1 MTTQSHPFPAPSG
14 SPIPVLGFD
23 AAGIACGVKKSGAPD
38 LALIASRLP
47 CKAAAVF
54 TQNAFPA
61 APVLYDRALLGM
73 NPDAVHGVLI
83 NSGCANACTSVQG
96 NVNAKRMA
104 EAAEKALG
112 SSDNSVFVM
121 STGVIGVQLPIE
133 KIEAGAPQ
141 VAAQL
146 TPTGW
151 EAAARAIMTT
161 DVFPKW
167 ASRQA
172 EIDGVTVT
180 VTGISKGAGMI
191 HPNMAT
197 MLGVLVTDV
206 HISQPLL
213 QQALAET
220 VNRSFNRISVD
231 GDTSTNDTVIVL
243 ANGAAGNAEITDA
256 DSPAYAAFVAALE
269 GASAELAKLIVQ
281 NGEGVTKFVTVQ
293 VQGAASDADAHRAAN
308 AIATSPLVKTAFYGG
323 DANWGRILC
332 AVGYS
337 GAAVLPEN
345 AALYIA
351 PGEPQAANPE
361 LQLVT
366 AGTPTNYAEKD
377 AAAIFA
383 QRDVTVRVALGLG
396 SGAATVWTCDL
407 SHDYV
412 TINGD
417 YRT

>member
-1 MTTQSHPFPAPSG
+1 MTIKSHPFPAPSV

-23 AAGIACGVKKSGAPD
+23 AAGIACGVKKSGESD

-61 APVLYDRALLGM
+61 APVLYDKALLEM
-73 NPDAVHGVLI
+73 NPDAIHGVLI
-83 NSGCANACTSVQG
+83 NSGCANACTAVQG

-104 EAAEKALG
+104 EATEKALG
-112 SSDNSVFVM
+112 SSDNTIFVM

-133 KIEAGAPQ
+133 KIESGAPQ
-141 VAAQL
+141 VSAQL
-146 TPTGW
+146 APTGW
-151 EAAARAIMTT
+151 EAAAQAIMTT

-172 EIDGVTVT
+172 DVDGVTVT

-197 MLGVLVTDV
+197 MLGVLATDAN
-206 HISQPLL
+206 ISQPLL
-213 QQALAET
+213 QQALTET

-231 GDTSTNDTVIVL
+231 GDTSTNDTVLLL
-243 ANGAAGNAEITDA
+243 ANGAAGNPEITDA
-256 DSPAYAAFVAALE
+256 ASPAYAAFVAALE

-293 VQGAASDADAHRAAN
+293 VQGAASDADAHQAAN
-308 AIATSPLVKTAFYGG
+308 SIATSPLVKTAFYGS

-337 GAAVLPEN
+337 GAQVLPEN
-345 AALYIA
+345 AELYIA
-351 PGEPQAANPE
+351 AGEPQAANPE

-366 AGTPTNYAEKD
+366 AGTPTDYAEAD

-396 SGAATVWTCDL
+396 SGNATVWTCDL

>member
-1 MTTQSHPFPAPSG
+1 MTTKPHPFPAPTI

-61 APVLYDRALLGM
+61 APVLYDKALLGM
-73 NPDAVHGVLI
+73 NPDAIHGVVI
-83 NSGCANACTSVQG
+83 NSGCANACTAVQG

-112 SSDNSVFVM
+112 SSDNTIFVM

-133 KIEAGAPQ
+133 KIENGAPQ

-146 TPTGW
+146 SATGW
-151 EAAARAIMTT
+151 EAAARGIMTT

-172 EIDGVTVT
+172 EVDGVTVT

-197 MLGVLVTDV
+197 MLGVLATDV
-206 HISQPLL
+206 NISQPLL
-213 QQALAET
+213 QQALTET

-243 ANGAAGNAEITDA
+243 ANGAAGNPEITDA
-256 DSPAYAAFVAALE
+256 ASPAYAAFLAALE
-269 GASAELAKLIVQ
+269 GASAALAKLIVQ

-308 AIATSPLVKTAFYGG
+308 SIATSPLVKTAFYGS

-337 GAAVLPEN
+337 GAQVLPEN
-345 AALYIA
+345 AELYIA
-351 PGEPQAANPE
+351 AGEPQAANPE

-396 SGAATVWTCDL
+396 SGSATVWTCDL

>member
-1 MTTQSHPFPAPSG
+1 
-14 SPIPVLGFD
+14 
-23 AAGIACGVKKSGAPD
+23 
-38 LALIASRLP
+38 
-47 CKAAAVF
+47 
-54 TQNAFPA
+54 
-61 APVLYDRALLGM
+61 
-73 NPDAVHGVLI
+73 
-83 NSGCANACTSVQG
+83 
-96 NVNAKRMA
+96 MA

-112 SSDNSVFVM
+112 GSDHTVFVM
-121 STGVIGVQLPIE
+121 STGVIGVQLPIN

-141 VAAQL
+141 AAAQL
-146 TPTGW
+146 GPDGW
-151 EAAARAIMTT
+151 QAAARAIMTT
-161 DVFPKW
+161 DAFPKW

-172 EIDGVTVT
+172 DIGDATVT

-197 MLGVLVTDV
+197 MLAVLATDTT
-206 HISQPLL
+206 ISQPLL
-213 QQALAET
+213 QQALNET

-231 GDTSTNDTVIVL
+231 GDTSTNDTVLVL
-243 ANGAAGNAEITDA
+243 ANGAAGNPEITDA
-256 DSPAYAAFVAALE
+256 ASPAYAAFVQALE
-269 GASAELAKLIVQ
+269 DASVELAEQIVQ

-293 VQGAASDADAHRAAN
+293 VEGAASDADAHQAAN

-337 GAAVLPEN
+337 GAQVLPEN
-345 AALYIA
+345 AELYIA
-351 PGEPQAANPE
+351 PGEPQDAKPE
-361 LQLVT
+361 LQLVS
-366 AGTPTNYAEKD
+366 AGTPTDYAEAD

-383 QRDVTVRVALGLG
+383 RRNVTVRVSLGLG
-396 SGAATVWTCDL
+396 SGSATVWTCDL

>member
-1 MTTQSHPFPAPSG
+1 MSTKTHPFPAPAAA
-14 SPIPVLGFD
+14 PIPVLGFD
-23 AAGIACGVKKSGAPD
+23 AAGIVCGIKKSGAPD

-61 APVLYDRALLGM
+61 APVLYDRALLGL

-83 NSGCANACTSVQG
+83 NSGCANACTAVQG
-96 NVNAKRMA
+96 NANAKRMA
-104 EAAEKALG
+104 EAAEMALG
-112 SSDNSVFVM
+112 SSDNTIFVM

-146 TPTGW
+146 SPSGW
-151 EAAARAIMTT
+151 EAAARGIMTT

-172 EIDGVTVT
+172 EVDGVTVT

-197 MLGVLVTDV
+197 MLGVLATDV
-206 HISQPLL
+206 AISQPLL
-213 QQALAET
+213 QQALREI
-220 VNRSFNRISVD
+220 VSHSFNRISID
-231 GDTSTNDTVIVL
+231 GDTSTNDTVLVL

-256 DSPAYAAFVAALE
+256 SSPDYAAFVVALE

-308 AIATSPLVKTAFYGG
+308 SIATSPLVKTAFFGS

-345 AALYIA
+345 AELYIA
-351 PGEPQAANPE
+351 AGEPQAANPQ
-361 LQLVT
+361 LQLVR
-366 AGTPTNYAEKD
+366 AGTPTNYAEAD

-396 SGAATVWTCDL
+396 SGSATVWTCDL

>member
-1 MTTQSHPFPAPSG
+1 MNTKTHPFPAPTV
-14 SPIPVLGFD
+14 PPLPVLGFD
-23 AAGIACGVKKSGAPD
+23 AAGIVCGIKKSGAPD

-61 APVLYDRALLGM
+61 APVLYDRALLGL
-73 NPDAVHGVLI
+73 NPDAVYGVLI
-83 NSGCANACTSVQG
+83 NSGCANACTAVQG
-96 NVNAKRMA
+96 NANAKRMA
-104 EAAEKALG
+104 EAAEMALG
-112 SSDNSVFVM
+112 SSDNTIFVM

-133 KIEAGAPQ
+133 KIETGAPQ

-146 TPTGW
+146 SPSGW

-167 ASRQA
+167 ASRQTA
-172 EIDGVTVT
+172 VDGVTVT

-197 MLGVLVTDV
+197 MLGVLATDV

-213 QQALAET
+213 QQALTET
-220 VNRSFNRISVD
+220 ISHSFNRISID
-231 GDTSTNDTVIVL
+231 GDTSTNDTVLLL
-243 ANGAAGNAEITDA
+243 ANGAAGNAEISDA
-256 DSPAYAAFVAALE
+256 SNPAYAAFVTALE
-269 GASAELAKLIVQ
+269 DASAELAKLIVQ

-308 AIATSPLVKTAFYGG
+308 SIATSPLVKTAFFGS

-337 GAAVLPEN
+337 GATVQPER
-345 AALYIA
+345 AELYIA
-351 PGEPQAANPE
+351 AGEPQAAHPQ
-361 LQLVT
+361 LQLVS

-383 QRDVTVRVALGLG
+383 QRDVTVRVVLGLG
-396 SGAATVWTCDL
+396 RGSATVWTCDL

>member
-1 MTTQSHPFPAPSG
+1 MTSKPHPFPAPSV
-14 SPIPVLGFD
+14 SPTPVLGFD
-23 AAGIACGVKKSGAPD
+23 AAGIACGVKKNGAPD

-61 APVLYDRALLGM
+61 APVLYDKALLGM
-73 NPDAVHGVLI
+73 NPDAIHGVLI
-83 NSGCANACTSVQG
+83 NSGCANACTAVQG

-112 SSDNSVFVM
+112 SSDNTVFVM

-133 KIEAGAPQ
+133 KIETGAPQ

-146 TPTGW
+146 APTGW
-151 EAAARAIMTT
+151 EAAARGIMTT

-197 MLGVLVTDV
+197 MLGVLATDV
-206 HISQPLL
+206 NISQPLL

-243 ANGAAGNAEITDA
+243 ANGAAGNGEITDA
-256 DSPAYAAFVAALE
+256 SSPAYAAFVAVLE

-293 VQGAASDADAHRAAN
+293 VQGATSDADAHRAAN
-308 AIATSPLVKTAFYGG
+308 SIATSPLVKTAFYGS

-337 GAAVLPEN
+337 GAQVLPQN
-345 AALYIA
+345 AELYIA
-351 PGEPQAANPE
+351 VGEPQAANPE

-396 SGAATVWTCDL
+396 NGSATVWTCDL

>member
-1 MTTQSHPFPAPSG
+1 MNTKTHPFPAPTV
-14 SPIPVLGFD
+14 PPLPVLGFD
-23 AAGIACGVKKSGAPD
+23 AAGIVCGIKKSGAPD

-61 APVLYDRALLGM
+61 APVLYDRALLGL
-73 NPDAVHGVLI
+73 NPDAVYGVLI
-83 NSGCANACTSVQG
+83 NSGCANACTAVQG
-96 NVNAKRMA
+96 NANAKRMA
-104 EAAEKALG
+104 EAAEMALG
-112 SSDNSVFVM
+112 SSDNTIFVM

-133 KIEAGAPQ
+133 KIETGAPQ

-146 TPTGW
+146 SPSGW

-172 EIDGVTVT
+172 DVDGVTVT
-180 VTGISKGAGMI
+180 ITGISKGAGMI

-197 MLGVLVTDV
+197 MLGVLATDV
-206 HISQPLL
+206 AISQPLL
-213 QQALAET
+213 QQALTET
-220 VNRSFNRISVD
+220 VSHSFNRISID
-231 GDTSTNDTVIVL
+231 GDTSTNDTVLLL
-243 ANGAAGNAEITDA
+243 ANGAAANAEITDA
-256 DSPAYAAFVAALE
+256 NSPAYAAFVQVLE
-269 GASAELAKLIVQ
+269 DTSAELAKLIVQ

-293 VQGAASDADAHRAAN
+293 VQGAVSDADAHRAAN
-308 AIATSPLVKTAFYGG
+308 SIATSPLVKTAFYGS

-337 GAAVLPEN
+337 GAQVLPEN

-351 PGEPQAANPE
+351 AGEPQAAHPE
-361 LQLVT
+361 LQLVS
-366 AGTPTNYAEKD
+366 AGTPTNYAEAD

-383 QRDVTVRVALGLG
+383 QRDVTVRVALSLG
-396 SGAATVWTCDL
+396 SGSATVWTCDL